1 MRVRQFRL
9 NLLTGVAVAFAS
21 PSFAQPAAAPGQP
34 SESAA
39 AEGAEDIVV
48 TARKR
53 AESLTD
59 VPVAVS
65 AFSAETLQATGVQ
78 DLEELSRFSP
88 GLSVQNQGAN
98 FGGRLIS
105 GIRFRGMNP
114 TVFTPSTQ
122 IGSLFVDGI
131 YFLGGA
137 QSVGF
142 DDVERVE
149 VIRGPQS
156 AYFGR
161 STFGGAINYITRDP
175 ASTFG
180 GQFGAEYSPS
190 YDSYA
195 ISGAIEGPI
204 SGEVV
209 TARLS
214 ASVRQKGAQYTA
226 TDGGELGRE
235 RTSSINGTLLFRP
248 GERLRLKLRATY
260 SEDDDGP
267 PAFTTVSYS
276 RVGNCPRGTPIT
288 YLDASLN
295 PRTGPLSIPFVCG
308 PLPFRG
314 VPISANTTFTVLP
327 PAVTP
332 GRPGQPAQ
340 VIPLDVRAVLVGNSY
355 NSPLL
360 AAAPELDRFGL
371 VRRTQRYAALFDYEL
386 SDALTL
392 SGNAAYNE
400 QRGNSI
406 RDGDNSDTISVFI
419 ASPFVFKDKS
429 AELRLAYDG
438 GAFRGLIGANY
449 YKQDTRQAFAN
460 AVEATYGFLI
470 GAAPLSRPNP
480 IQNPSGADE
489 IKTTG
494 LFGSVDYDI
503 LPSLTA
509 TLEGRYQIDKVGRFS
524 GSELI
529 GLTAEPTVSS
539 KKFLPRA
546 ILSQRPIEDMTLY
559 AQYAKGTL
567 PGDNTNLAVFRTL
580 TPAQV
585 TEVNTLL
592 GDIATEIPA
601 ETLDS
606 YEVGLKQRTLDG
618 RLRYALT
625 GYYMDWKNQKGS
637 ATIFLTSGLG
647 RTVGFRV
654 PGSSRVKGIEFESEY
669 ATDNLQLG
677 VTANYTDAEYRDF
690 PVASNATFFGSTAL
704 VGYNARGNRQ
714 PRFPKWSASGSATY
728 RDDIGPEWS
737 YFVRGDLLYTGRTY
751 TDETNLAW
759 VRPFTTVNARLG
771 FTRDESLTLELFATN
786 LFDKRGWQ
794 TGAGGNDLSLA
805 SAVTLPLQR
814 GAQVTPIDRRAIG
827 ARIGYSF

>member
-1 MRVRQFRL
+1 MCRFRGRL
-9 NLLTGVAVAFAS
+9 QLLTGIAFTLAS
-21 PSFAQPAAAPGQP
+21 PAAAQQALPVDQTATAG
-34 SESAA
+34 ETDNV
-39 AEGAEDIVV
+39 AEIIV

-65 AFSAETLQATGVQ
+65 AFTAEALQQSGVQ

-180 GQFGAEYSPS
+180 GQFSAEYSPS
-190 YDSYA
+190 YDSYG

-204 SGEVV
+204 SGETV
-209 TARLS
+209 TARIS

-248 GERLRLKLRATY
+248 SDQLRLKLRATY

-288 YLDASLN
+288 YTDGSLN
-295 PRTGPLSIPFVCG
+295 KRTGALSIPFVCG
-308 PLPFRG
+308 ALPYRG
-314 VPISANTTFTVLP
+314 IPISANTTFTVLP

-332 GRPGQPAQ
+332 GAPGQPAQ

-360 AAAPELDRFGL
+360 AAAPGLDHFGL
-371 VRRTQRYAALFDYEL
+371 VRRIQRYAALLDYEL
-386 SDALTL
+386 SDTLTL

-419 ASPFVFKDKS
+419 ASPFIFKDKS
-429 AELRLAYDG
+429 AEIRLAYDG
-438 GAFRGLIGANY
+438 GPLRALIGANY

-503 LPSLTA
+503 FSNLTA

-524 GSELI
+524 GSELS
-529 GLTAEPTVSS
+529 GLTAEPTVTS

-546 ILSQRPIEDMTLY
+546 ILSLRPIEDMTLY

-585 TEVNTLL
+585 TEVNSLL
-592 GDIATEIPA
+592 GDVATAIPA

-606 YEVGLKQRTLDG
+606 YEIGLKQRTLDG

-625 GYYMDWKNQKGS
+625 GYYMDWKNQKGN

-647 RTVGFRV
+647 RSVGFRV
-654 PGSSRVKGIEFESEY
+654 PGTSRVKGIEFESDYSTEHV
-669 ATDNLQLG
+669 QLG
-677 VTANYTDAEYRDF
+677 VTAAYTDAEYRDF

-728 RDDIGPEWS
+728 RNDISAEWS
-737 YFVRGDLLYTGRTY
+737 YFVRGDVLYTGRTY
-751 TDETNLAW
+751 TDETNLTW

-771 FTRDESLTLELFATN
+771 FARDEALSLELFVTN
-786 LFDKRGWQ
+786 LFNERGWQ
-794 TGAGGNDLSLA
+794 TGAGGVDLSVA

-814 GAQVTPIDRRAIG
+814 GAQVTPIDRRAVG
-827 ARIGYSF
+827 VRVGYSF